1 MGEHLQPEL
10 HPAGATGSFIAGV
23 HLTPLLHEGRG
34 RGPAIKSVTYSL
46 SPFFLS
52 FLSLFSLHFS
62 FSAVLLLLL
71 KGLEQK
77 VAEAMHSILNDDKQ
91 GEWVGTI

>member
-1 MGEHLQPEL
+1 MRGGEEDLQLNLLLILSLP
-10 HPAGATGSFIAGV
+10 SF
-23 HLTPLLHEGRG
+23 
-34 RGPAIKSVTYSL
+34 
-46 SPFFLS
+46 SPF
-52 FLSLFSLHFS
+52 SLFSLHFS

-77 VAEAMHSILNDDKQ
+77 VAEAMHSILNDDQQ

>member
-1 MGEHLQPEL
+1 M
-10 HPAGATGSFIAGV
+10 
-23 HLTPLLHEGRG
+23 RG
-34 RGPAIKSVTYSL
+34 GDRREPAIDANLLLIFS
-46 SPFFLS
+46 LS

-71 KGLEQK
+71 KELEQK
-77 VAEAMHSILNDDKQ
+77 LAEAMHSILNDDKQ

>member
-10 HPAGATGSFIAGV
+10 HPASATGSFIAGV

-34 RGPAIKSVTYSL
+34 RGPAIKSVTYYS
-46 SPFFLS
+46 FLS

-71 KGLEQK
+71 KGLEKK
-77 VAEAMHSILNDDKQ
+77 VTEAMHSILNDDQQ

>member
-1 MGEHLQPEL
+1 MQICYLFSL
-10 HPAGATGSFIAGV
+10 SF
-23 HLTPLLHEGRG
+23 
-34 RGPAIKSVTYSL
+34 L
-46 SPFFLS
+46 SPFSLFSLS
-52 FLSLFSLHFS
+52 FLSLFS
-62 FSAVLLLLL
+62 FSAVPLLLL